1 MQAWTWTQPGQPTDL
16 ILRHLERP
24 QPQAGEVLIEN
35 HAVGLNPVDWKFI
48 DWGHPRWQDGHIPG
62 VDGAGVVIATGAG
75 VTLPVGS
82 RVAYHQSLFRDGSFA
97 SHSVL
102 AADMVMRVPD
112 GLDFATAASLPCP
125 ALTASQ
131 AIAKLPPAAGA
142 PVLVTRAGGAVGAF
156 VVQLLAQ
163 AGFEVWAAASG
174 RHHHRLAGLGARHCV
189 DERSPNWRA
198 QLQQTGTPFYA
209 VIDSASG
216 AEAARLA
223 PLIAYNGHL
232 VCIQD
237 RQEVPPL
244 PAFTSALSLHEVAL
258 NSVHEHA
265 HAPARAA
272 LMATGEALLKDIALQ
287 RLQGM
292 PLQAFAF
299 DALPEAL
306 QAIKDGQMAARP
318 VLVMAQG

>member
-24 QPQAGEVLIEN
+24 RPQVGEVLVEN

-62 VDGAGVVIATGAG
+62 VDGAGVVIAVGEG

-82 RVAYHQSLFRDGSFA
+82 RVAYHQNLFRDGSFA
-97 SHSVL
+97 SHTVL
-102 AADMVMRVPD
+102 AADMVMCVP
-112 GLDFATAASLPCP
+112 GSLDFATAASLPCP

-131 AIAKLPPAAGA
+131 AVAKLPPAKGV
-142 PVLVTRAGGAVGAF
+142 PVLVTRVGGAVGTF
-156 VVQLLAQ
+156 VVQLLAR

-174 RHHHRLAGLGARHCV
+174 RHHPRLASLGARHCV
-189 DERSPNWRA
+189 DECSVDWYER
-198 QLQQTGTPFYA
+198 LQRMGTPFYA

-216 AEAARLA
+216 TAAARLA

-237 RQEVPPL
+237 RQEAPPL

-258 NSVHEHA
+258 NSVHEYA
-265 HAPARAA
+265 DAPARAA
-272 LMATGEALLKDIALQ
+272 LMASGEALLADVAQQ
-287 RLQGM
+287 RLHGV
-292 PLQAFAF
+292 PLEAFPF

-306 QAIKDGQMAARP
+306 QAMKDGSASARP
-318 VLVMAQG
+318 VLQLIG